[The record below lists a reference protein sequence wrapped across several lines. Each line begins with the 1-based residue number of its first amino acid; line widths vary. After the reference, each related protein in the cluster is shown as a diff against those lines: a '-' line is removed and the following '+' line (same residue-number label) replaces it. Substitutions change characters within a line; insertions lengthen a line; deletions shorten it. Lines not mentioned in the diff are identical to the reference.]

1 MLTDIFCDIL
11 AYLTDIFDSRFIL
24 DVLTKHGHGDLA
36 LTLATNPS
44 CPSWSAPPCSLPV
57 KAFC

>member
-1 MLTDIFCDIL
+1 M
-11 AYLTDIFDSRFIL
+11 FDSRFIL

-44 CPSWSAPPCSLPV
+44 CPSWSAPPCPLPI